1 VKRNALIGY
10 QGLMIMSLEQD
21 NPEPKYKR
29 KADHSGVLAQTWQKT
44 KEALGS
50 PKFEAPD
57 DPYYACPYYTEIHW
71 VDYDEKSGYWYCMDH
86 DAEWTG
92 PRWYFRL
99 DELWRTYNLEE
110 KAEYVEGIPKPL
122 RRNQKIT
129 DGDLE
134 YYFDELDGD
143 YVKVSVLKDIFGPS
157 PERPDGLIKVNVT
170 DTSTTVISSSYLR
183 RLKRITGRKWGQE
196 RAVGENGEML
206 VRFYSVGPA
215 LPVDEF
221 QEEEEEGIG

>member
-1 VKRNALIGY
+1 
-10 QGLMIMSLEQD
+10 MPLEQD
-21 NPEPKYKR
+21 NPEPAYKR
-29 KADHSGVLAQTWQKT
+29 KAHHSGILAQGWQKT
-44 KEALGS
+44 KEALGH

-57 DPYYACPYYTEIHW
+57 DPYFACPYDTEHW

-92 PRWYFRL
+92 PRWNFRL

-122 RRNQKIT
+122 RHNQKIT

-134 YYFDELDGD
+134 YYFEQLDGD

-183 RLKRITGRKWGQE
+183 RLKRITGKKWGQE
-196 RAVGENGEML
+196 RAVGENDEML
-206 VRFYSVGPA
+206 VRFYSVSSA
-215 LPVDEF
+215 LPVDES
-221 QEEEEEGIG
+221 QEEEEE